1 MIVNTSTT
9 KEIFFN
15 GKWKSDKTFNRMLL
29 DDCEVVADRNI
40 KFLLDSIHTNS
51 NLKSH
56 DSSHFASQSLG
67 ESVLRSILQG
77 KLPISKMFESF
88 QFFVL
93 Y

>member
-40 KFLLDSIHTNS
+40 QFLLDSIHTNS
-51 NLKSH
+51 
-56 DSSHFASQSLG
+56 
-67 ESVLRSILQG
+67 
-77 KLPISKMFESF
+77 
-88 QFFVL
+88 
-93 Y
+93 